1 MIIVVAVSTNGPLKV
16 ASRGELAKSADLA
29 VAVGHAPDGLPLV
42 IRIRRSRDV
51 RPSVLSALGCSPSQ
65 LTPAVSSALEALQR
79 VVGAQSLALG
89 MGEVDGKRGYTSKR
103 AIGSMLGQSLFA
115 KALGDVGPLSSN
127 TWDGGGERVAATCA
141 GVVMSRNEVER
152 MLGSAGATRKLFVPL
167 PEGRPL
173 VVDDNAAEPRRRGR
187 PIIFESLATVPGVR
201 IGYREDDLPLE
212 QWNETSL
219 GEPRAYRRALE
230 TAHRVAWWVPRHSL
244 ALALVAIAQTLQQM
258 HGKGLVHGDVKP
270 ANLLLGEGG
279 PVPIDPLGIES
290 GRVATVCTPSWA
302 APEQVTARP
311 VSPATDVF
319 ALGLVLAKIVNAVVF
334 GEERTFVVPTGGQET
349 RHMKVLS
356 DPQVFID
363 PTSGLEL
370 RDPSVR
376 AYASFIARCT
386 AFDPE
391 KRPATGGQF
400 AAELAGLL
408 DRHPLPLGRQ
418 GFIDVGWLAGALHR
432 RVDLL
437 GELQPAWVVS
447 DGGDFD
453 F

>member
-1 MIIVVAVSTNGPLKV
+1 MIVVVAVSTLGPLKV
-16 ASRGELAKSADLA
+16 VARSELARSADLA
-29 VAVGHAPDGLPLV
+29 VAIGHAPDGLPLV
-42 IRIRRSRDV
+42 MKIHRSRDV
-51 RPSVLSALGCSPSQ
+51 RPSVLRALACAPHE
-65 LTPAVSSALEALQR
+65 LAPPVSNALEALQR
-79 VVGAQSLALG
+79 VVGAQSLAIG
-89 MGEVDGKRGYTSKR
+89 MGEVDGKRGYTATRS
-103 AIGSMLGQSLFA
+103 IGSMLGQSLFA
-115 KALGDVGPLSSN
+115 KALGDIGPLSRHS
-127 TWDGGGERVAATCA
+127 WEGAERVAATCA
-141 GVVMSRNEVER
+141 GVVMNRHEVER
-152 MLGSAGATRKLFVPL
+152 MLGSAGATRRLFVPM
-167 PEGRPL
+167 PEGRPQ
-173 VVDDNAAEPRRRGR
+173 VVEDNPTSERRRKGR

-201 IGYREDDLPLE
+201 ICYREDDLPLE
-212 QWNETSL
+212 HWNETSL
-219 GEPRAYRRALE
+219 DDPRGYRRALE
-230 TAHRVAWWVPRHSL
+230 TARRVAWWVPRHSL

-319 ALGLVLAKIVNAVVF
+319 ALGLVLACIVNAVVF

-370 RDPSVR
+370 RDPSIR

-391 KRPATGGQF
+391 KRPANGGQF

-408 DRHPLPLGRQ
+408 DRHPLPMGRQ

-437 GELQPAWVVS
+437 GDLQPAWVVS
-447 DGGDFD
+447 DGNDF
-453 F
+453 